1 MLPVAPGI
9 AAWGLMTGVA
19 MMKSGLSLAES
30 LAMALT
36 VFAGSSQLAAM
47 PLIVAGAPIWV
58 VLATGLCV
66 NLRFVVFSIHLRPY
80 VMHQPLWRR
89 LVSGYLTADLSYV
102 MFVKRFPHPVPKD
115 NLASTLSALGRP
127 EQASAP
133 SGGSAAHAVASAGA
147 LTLSALGRPEQAS
160 APSGGSAAHAVAS
173 VGTLLRGQEAYL
185 AGNCFVN
192 WVSWVGAS
200 LLGIG
205 LANLI
210 PQHWGLGFAGILALV
225 GVASS
230 LASSKLRMVSAA
242 VAGAAA
248 VAAFALPLKLNILV
262 AICVAVVVCLSLEKL
277 RPTAPR
283 VPPLAPGAQ
292 PGGET

>member
-1 MLPVAPGI
+1 MLFRSI

-19 MMKSGLSLAES
+19 MMKSGLSLVES

-36 VFAGSSQLAAM
+36 VFAGSSQLASM

-89 LVSGYLTADLSYV
+89 LVSGYFTADLSYV
-102 MFVKRFPHPVPKD
+102 MFVKRFPHPVAKD
-115 NLASTLSALGRP
+115 NLSA
-127 EQASAP
+127 
-133 SGGSAAHAVASAGA
+133 
-147 LTLSALGRPEQAS
+147 
-160 APSGGSAAHAVAS
+160 
-173 VGTLLRGQEAYL
+173 LRGQEAYL

-277 RPTAPR
+277 RPALPGTMQ
-283 VPPLAPGAQ
+283 PPAPGTQ
-292 PGGET
+292 PKGKT